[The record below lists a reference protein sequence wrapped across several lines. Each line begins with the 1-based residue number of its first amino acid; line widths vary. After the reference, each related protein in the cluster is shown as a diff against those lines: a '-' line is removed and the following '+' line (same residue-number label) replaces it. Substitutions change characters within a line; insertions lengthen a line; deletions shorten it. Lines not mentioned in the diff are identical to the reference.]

1 MTSVKWLIA
10 VDMANALMGNVFV
23 PEDIQEMLANK
34 VNTTMLLVVIVVV
47 YIPLF
52 PITHREGKY
61 DGPTSPNRPVV
72 KLFIKTILYELF
84 RKDLVII
91 LDTTYFFVSDLYFYP
106 FYSLICCYFSS
117 GDDKTS
123 FFVSLFYG

>member
-34 VNTTMLLVVIVVV
+34 VNTTTMLLVVIVVV

-61 DGPTSPNRPVV
+61 DGPTSSDRPMV
-72 KLFIKTILYELF
+72 KLFIKT
-84 RKDLVII
+84 
-91 LDTTYFFVSDLYFYP
+91 TYT
-106 FYSLICCYFSS
+106 I
-117 GDDKTS
+117 
-123 FFVSLFYG
+123 

>member
-34 VNTTMLLVVIVVV
+34 VNTTTMLLVVV
-47 YIPLF
+47 YISPFF
-52 PITHREGKY
+52 PITHTEGKY
-61 DGPTSPNRPVV
+61 DGPTSSDRPIV

-91 LDTTYFFVSDLYFYP
+91 LDTITTYFFVTD
-106 FYSLICCYFSS
+106 
-117 GDDKTS
+117 
-123 FFVSLFYG
+123 

>member
-34 VNTTMLLVVIVVV
+34 VNTTTMLLVV
-47 YIPLF
+47 YSSLYLPLF
-52 PITHREGKY
+52 PITHTEGKY
-61 DGPTSPNRPVV
+61 DGPTSSDRPIV

-84 RKDLVII
+84 RKDLVIT
-91 LDTTYFFVSDLYFYP
+91 LDTVTYIFFRIRLVFL
-106 FYSLICCYFSS
+106 SL
-117 GDDKTS
+117 
-123 FFVSLFYG
+123 